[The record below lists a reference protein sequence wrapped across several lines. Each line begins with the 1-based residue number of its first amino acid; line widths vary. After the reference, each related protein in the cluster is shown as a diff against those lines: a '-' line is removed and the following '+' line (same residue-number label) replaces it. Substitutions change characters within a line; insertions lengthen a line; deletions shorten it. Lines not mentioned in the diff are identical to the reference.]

1 MTAPAEP
8 ARQPRRAGRV
18 LVVDDHAANRL
29 LLRELLEPDGHEVVE
44 AADGAAALE
53 LANAHPPDVVLL
65 DVQMP
70 GLDGFE
76 VCRRLKA
83 GRETAAIPVVLVT
96 ALDARDDRIAGI
108 RAGADDFLTKPID
121 RTEVKLRVR
130 NAVAAHSL
138 FLESLTQYRK
148 LQELEA
154 MRDSLV
160 HLVVHDLRSPLSVV
174 LASLELLQLGADG
187 LGADTAEFVADA
199 LECTRRMSDMVSDM
213 LDVSRMEEQK
223 LPLVLEQLDL
233 NEVIAAAARVVAH
246 SSVRVVHVGASMPVP
261 ARCDRKLVLRVIAN
275 LVDNAVKFSPP
286 EGTVSVLATTTERG
300 ATVKVF
306 DAGPGIP
313 PEARSMIFDKF
324 GQVRGVQQ
332 SSRSSGL
339 GLTFCKLA
347 VEAHGGVIGVES
359 DGRTGSEFWFSIPPR
374 GFE

>member
-1 MTAPAEP
+1 
-8 ARQPRRAGRV
+8 
-18 LVVDDHAANRL
+18 
-29 LLRELLEPDGHEVVE
+29 
-44 AADGAAALE
+44 
-53 LANAHPPDVVLL
+53 
-65 DVQMP
+65 
-70 GLDGFE
+70 
-76 VCRRLKA
+76 
-83 GRETAAIPVVLVT
+83 
-96 ALDARDDRIAGI
+96 
-108 RAGADDFLTKPID
+108 
-121 RTEVKLRVR
+121 
-130 NAVAAHSL
+130 
-138 FLESLTQYRK
+138 
-148 LQELEA
+148 
-154 MRDSLV
+154 
-160 HLVVHDLRSPLSVV
+160 
-174 LASLELLQLGADG
+174 
-187 LGADTAEFVADA
+187 
-199 LECTRRMSDMVSDM
+199 
-213 LDVSRMEEQK
+213 
-223 LPLVLEQLDL
+223 
-233 NEVIAAAARVVAH
+233 
-246 SSVRVVHVGASMPVP
+246 MPVP